1 MFGTDQTLLIRALN
15 STRQGYFP
23 SYVGLR
29 LIGSQLPR
37 TEHSYLRR
45 LILRRLSAGDQ
56 WRFRPYRLYK
66 GERQS
71 AHGPVAEYR
80 ECLAPSPLT
89 AVAEAVVLAQLS
101 AVPAFSV
108 PSRAF
113 SYLWPRSPQAGASY
127 EFFAEGYKRRNAE
140 IGALLLSPNRV
151 AVIMDLKGF
160 YPSVDKG
167 RIESSL
173 KSLLAASD
181 TEAPFDTDAILNFY
195 SQVLSAGAGGIPI
208 GPASCH
214 VLGHVV
220 LKDVDTELT
229 EAYGGN
235 YFRYV
240 DDIIVVCDRADASRA
255 MSRVQECVRAQ
266 GFQVNTD
273 KTLVLDG
280 QEWRH
285 NILRPDVDDEDDFRR
300 FTHDLAVYLAFHP
313 GRGASVGQM
322 LADGGLSMPMRRV
335 NALSTYSRFRYFI
348 GRRHAQGG
356 LPHAA
361 GMVLARDRQF
371 LDRGLRLKRTYE
383 NSLARLVQERREDS
397 PNLRRWQVQ
406 RVRRV
411 ANSLFYLRKFSEWSE
426 SSYLFDSF
434 PELVEQ
440 RALSSALSS
449 GTVNPILAF
458 YGRGPAAFAELWAEH
473 GDRDARLAPLPSA
486 ITPAE
491 LDSLITLRLH
501 GVIGAEPLQSYG
513 EDGGARLLRVVN
525 QTMPVARTSP
535 DLSFEDEFESLRLG
549 TSDHEVSDLAR
560 TRYSRSEGT
569 TLEALSLS
577 SAEYRS

>member
-181 TEAPFDTDAILNFY
+181 TEAPFGTGAILNFY

-229 EAYGGN
+229 EAYGDN

>member
-1 MFGTDQTLLIRALN
+1 MFGTDQTLFIRALN

-29 LIGSQLPR
+29 LIGAQLPR
-37 TEHSYLRR
+37 AEQSYLRR

-56 WRFRPYRLYK
+56 WRFRSYRIYK
-66 GERQS
+66 GERPGAS
-71 AHGPVAEYR
+71 GPVAEYR

-113 SYLWPRSPQAGASY
+113 SYLWPRSTQTGASY

-140 IGALLLSPNRV
+140 IGVQLLSPNRV

-167 RIESSL
+167 RIESNL

-181 TEAPFDTDAILNFY
+181 TEASFGTDAILNFY
-195 SQVLSAGAGGIPI
+195 AQVLSAGAGGIPI

-220 LKDVDTELT
+220 LKDVDLELT
-229 EAYGGN
+229 KAYGGN

-240 DDIIVVCDRADASRA
+240 DDIIVVCDRADAPRA
-255 MSRVQECVRAQ
+255 MSRVQECVRAH

-313 GRGASVGQM
+313 GRAVSVGQM
-322 LADGGLSMPMRRV
+322 LADGGLSMPMLRV
-335 NALSTYSRFRYFI
+335 NALATYPRFRYFI
-348 GRRHAQGG
+348 GRQHARGG
-356 LPHAA
+356 LPHAFRLVIA
-361 GMVLARDRQF
+361 QDRQF

-383 NSLARLVQERREDS
+383 NSLSRLVQERREDS
-397 PNLRRWQVQ
+397 PNSRRWQVQ

-411 ANSLFYLRKFSEWSE
+411 TNSLFYLRTFSEWSG

-440 RALSSALSS
+440 RALSEALSS

-458 YGRGPAAFAELWAEH
+458 YGRGPAAFSELWAEH

-491 LDSLITLRLH
+491 RDSLVTLRLH
-501 GVIGAEPLQSYG
+501 GVIGAEPLQSYAD
-513 EDGGARLLRVVN
+513 DGGARLLRAVN